1 MIQIQICK
9 YKPHRYSSWISINHV
24 HDVLL
29 NKIYSYSS
37 WSRVNPPSGQWGC
50 TCWVWYL
57 LFPGAKFSFQ
67 IEHVKLHERN
77 HTTSSS
83 LSCQKWDEFS
93 GFIFLPQ
100 TKPSFDYIIV
110 CGHMPWLK
118 KKTWLT
124 QPTVITSCTGHVA
137 PPDTQKQR
145 SSVPCDLMPRL
156 LHEVHQCTRFL

>member
-24 HDVLL
+24 CMMWVPMGLCLLL

-67 IEHVKLHERN
+67 IEHVKLHECN

-110 CGHMPWLK
+110 WGHMPWLNQLQSPPVPWSCCPTWHTEAK
-118 KKTWLT
+118 KFR
-124 QPTVITSCTGHVA
+124 A
-137 PPDTQKQR
+137 MRPDAG
-145 SSVPCDLMPRL
+145 V
-156 LHEVHQCTRFL
+156 LHEVHLEG